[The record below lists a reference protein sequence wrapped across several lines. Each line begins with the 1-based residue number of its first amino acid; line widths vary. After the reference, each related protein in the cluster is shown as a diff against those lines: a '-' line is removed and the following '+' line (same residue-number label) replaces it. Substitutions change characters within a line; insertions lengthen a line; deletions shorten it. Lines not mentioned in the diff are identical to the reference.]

1 MKPRACRCAAR
12 LAGLGLTLVA
22 ATAAAAPQPPFR
34 AQYVIGAA
42 GFDVGTAEIHGRAGG
57 DGRLQ
62 VDARA
67 DGSGVV
73 GFLFG
78 ELGTARFMVEQRPD
92 GDRPLGFRIRVD
104 SPFDAE
110 VALAYDWA
118 HGRLHVDYNGTRRE
132 DTLAADTGDP
142 FALMLALGD
151 ARRAGRP
158 PPNFWQTPDHEGLRR
173 YSVVRGADETLESP
187 LGPLAAERY
196 DCIRVPRSGEDTLRI
211 VVWLAPALDWLPVQ
225 GSRLRNGNE
234 KARFRLAAWARE

>member
-1 MKPRACRCAAR
+1 MKTPCRLCRSLLAALGFAL
-12 LAGLGLTLVA
+12 LAAGA
-22 ATAAAAPQPPFR
+22 PAAPQPPFR

-42 GFDVGTAEIHGRAGG
+42 GFEVGTAEVHGRAGD

-62 VDARA
+62 VEARA
-67 DGSGVV
+67 DGSSVV
-73 GFLFG
+73 GLLFG
-78 ELGTARFMVEQRPD
+78 ELGTARFTVEQRPD
-92 GDRPLGFRIRVD
+92 GDRPLGFTIRVD

-118 HGRLHVDYNGTRRE
+118 RGRLRVDYNGERRE

-151 ARRAGRP
+151 ARRSGRP
-158 PPNFWQTPDHEGLRR
+158 PPNFWQTPDREGLRR
-173 YSVVRGADETLESP
+173 YSVVRGADETLATP

-196 DCIRVPRSGEDTLRI
+196 DCIRVPRAGEDTLRI
-211 VVWLAPALDWLPVQ
+211 VVWLAPSLDWLPVQ
-225 GSRLRNGNE
+225 GTRLRNGSE